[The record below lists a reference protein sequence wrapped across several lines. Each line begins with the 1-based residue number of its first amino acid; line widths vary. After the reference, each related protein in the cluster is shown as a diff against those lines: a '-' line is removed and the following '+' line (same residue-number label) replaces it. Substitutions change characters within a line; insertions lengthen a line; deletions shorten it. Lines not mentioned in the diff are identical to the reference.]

1 MRMTSRKTYLLRW
14 RLEPFQN
21 PFRIIRPAWE
31 IKNLKRCEN
40 VSTDWNCS
48 SGINQHSVCIR
59 QCQQDF
65 HSESIKCKC
74 KHHICR
80 WEKKGKPCTLTGG
93 LDQGTTRWNQKV
105 VSQTGQFQQ
114 NKQPE
119 IINFSQIGSRI
130 PESISVGSRN
140 FQFGENSDEN
150 PFVQMFRDLKLS
162 NTGPMVFNVN
172 YNFNNYPS
180 SL

>member
-1 MRMTSRKTYLLRW
+1 M
-14 RLEPFQN
+14 
-21 PFRIIRPAWE
+21 
-31 IKNLKRCEN
+31 
-40 VSTDWNCS
+40 
-48 SGINQHSVCIR
+48 
-59 QCQQDF
+59 
-65 HSESIKCKC
+65 
-74 KHHICR
+74 
-80 WEKKGKPCTLTGG
+80 TGG

-119 IINFSQIGSRI
+119 MINFSQIGNRI
-130 PESISVGSRN
+130 PESISFGSRN
-140 FQFGENSDEN
+140 IEFGDNSDEN